1 MKFVSVF
8 NFIASILFESEMVSD
23 ANLSETYFVFARSPV
38 VGKLILL
45 APVVVKVI
53 SPTPLNEIFC
63 AIEIVLPLLLT
74 PVPPFALGT
83 MVLIDIAES
92 AIDDL
97 DANKA

>member
-1 MKFVSVF
+1 MFVSVF
-8 NFIASILFESEMVSD
+8 IVKASILLESEIVSD
-23 ANLSETYFVFARSPV
+23 ANLSETYCVLARRPV

-45 APVVVKVI
+45 APVVLNEI
-53 SPTPLNEIFC
+53 SPTPLKEMFC
-63 AIEIVLPLLLT
+63 ATEIVLPLLLT

-97 DANKA
+97 DANNA